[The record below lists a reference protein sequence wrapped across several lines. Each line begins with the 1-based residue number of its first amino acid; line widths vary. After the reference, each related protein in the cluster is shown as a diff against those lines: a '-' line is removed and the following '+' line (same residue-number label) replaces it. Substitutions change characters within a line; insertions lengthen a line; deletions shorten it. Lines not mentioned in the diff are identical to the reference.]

1 MFKLIIST
9 LITFLSFS
17 RFNAYLTDMK
27 ELKRQYDNYRQIH
40 DKSETDYGFELFVQN
55 LQRVEL
61 FNSEN
66 SECRMYLTQYS
77 DTYEENAVYK
87 KCRN

>member
-27 ELKRQYDNYRQIH
+27 ELKRLYDNYRQIH

>member
-9 LITFLSFS
+9 LITILSFS
-17 RFNAYLTDMK
+17 KFNAYLTNMG
-27 ELKRQYDNYRQIH
+27 ELRRQYDNYRQIH
-40 DKSETDYGFELFVQN
+40 DKSETSYGFELFVQN

>member
-9 LITFLSFS
+9 LLTILSFS
-17 RFNAYLTDMK
+17 TAYLTNMG
-27 ELKRQYDNYRQIH
+27 ELRRQYYNYRQIH

-77 DTYEENAVYK
+77 DTYEDNAVYK
-87 KCRN
+87 KCRK

>member
-1 MFKLIIST
+1 
-9 LITFLSFS
+9 
-17 RFNAYLTDMK
+17 MK

>member
-27 ELKRQYDNYRQIH
+27 ELKRQYDNYRHIH

>member
-40 DKSETDYGFELFVQN
+40 DKSETSYGFELFVQN